1 MSRGNDMNTITII
14 LVVFFVLV
22 GIGFFYGLLIA
33 PEIEFQQ
40 FKKCKA
46 KENPELED
54 FDWDQC
60 L

>member
-1 MSRGNDMNTITII
+1 MNTITII